1 MTRRAATFL
10 YAFAGWTLFVW
21 VVFIRNISKDH
32 THTTAFKTVHITL
45 AVISIAFA
53 AGCAA
58 VVRRARQARTPGAPD
73 ERGTLDGRAQ
83 EGSRH
88 MA

>member
-1 MTRRAATFL
+1 MSRRAAVFL

-21 VVFIRNISKDH
+21 AVFIRNIAKDH
-32 THTTAFKTVHITL
+32 THTAGFKTVHITL

-53 AGCAA
+53 VGCAT
-58 VVRRARQARTPGAPD
+58 VVRRARPRRGED
-73 ERGTLDGRAQ
+73 ERVQ

>member
-1 MTRRAATFL
+1 VFL
-10 YAFAGWTLFVW
+10 YTFAGWTLFVW
-21 VVFIRNISKDH
+21 AVFIRNISKDH
-32 THTTAFKTVHITL
+32 THTAGFKAVHITL

-53 AGCAA
+53 LGSVA
-58 VVRRARQARTPGAPD
+58 VVRGARQRRARSDAA
-73 ERGTLDGRAQ
+73 EDGLQ

>member
-1 MTRRAATFL
+1 MTRRAAAFL
-10 YAFAGWTLFVW
+10 YTFAGWTLFVW

-32 THTTAFKTVHITL
+32 THTTGFKVVHITL

-53 AGCAA
+53 AGCVA
-58 VVRRARQARTPGAPD
+58 VVRRARQ
-73 ERGTLDGRAQ
+73 GRAPAPSLEDRVQ

-88 MA
+88 IA

>member
-1 MTRRAATFL
+1 MFL

-32 THTTAFKTVHITL
+32 THTTGFKVVHITL

-53 AGCAA
+53 GGCAA
-58 VVRRARQARTPGAPD
+58 VVRAARQRHAPPAPAGD
-73 ERGTLDGRAQ
+73 EVQ

>member
-1 MTRRAATFL
+1 VTRRAAVYL

-32 THTTAFKTVHITL
+32 THTTGFKVVHITL

-53 AGCAA
+53 AGCVA
-58 VVRRARQARTPGAPD
+58 VVRRTRHSRD
-73 ERGTLDGRAQ
+73 EPTDQPEGRVQ

-88 MA
+88 IA